1 MAWSR
6 LAWESESGTTTWTDI
21 WTYSKHTSSEIRAVS
36 IATMEREIS
45 TRSPAH
51 RRSELR
57 LTTQVGERDSSTW
70 TMTAILTCFLLP
82 GACIR
87 RSRKSYPS
95 IHTKL
100 LECCFAIW
108 GT

>member
-6 LAWESESGTTTWTDI
+6 LAWESESGTTTWMDI
-21 WTYSKHTSSEIRAVS
+21 WTCSRHTSSEIRAVS
-36 IATMEREIS
+36 IATTEREIS
-45 TRSPAH
+45 TRSPEP

-70 TMTAILTCFLLP
+70 TMTAIRTCFLLP
-82 GACIR
+82 EACIQ
-87 RSRKSYPS
+87 RSRKNCPN

-100 LECCFAIW
+100 LE
-108 GT
+108 